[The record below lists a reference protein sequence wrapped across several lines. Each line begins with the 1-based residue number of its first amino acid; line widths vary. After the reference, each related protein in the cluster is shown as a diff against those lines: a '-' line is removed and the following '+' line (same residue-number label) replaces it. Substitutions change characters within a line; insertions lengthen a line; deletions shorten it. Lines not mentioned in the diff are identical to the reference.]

1 MVFHSEGHPERFTE
15 LQRKNKREE
24 GDRVDLEE
32 MRGNQKGREQPS
44 QYSIP
49 CVLSTAWNT
58 KRGSQNFVEKTR
70 GEKEIDVT
78 WRRKGGGS
86 KGERQV

>member
-1 MVFHSEGHPERFTE
+1 MIFHIEGHPDRFTE
-15 LQRKNKREE
+15 LQGENKREE

-32 MRGNQKGREQPS
+32 MRGNQKGREQSS

-58 KRGSQNFVEKTR
+58 KRVSQNFVEKTR

-86 KGERQV
+86 KGDRQV

>member
-15 LQRKNKREE
+15 LQRENKREE

-32 MRGNQKGREQPS
+32 MRGNRKGREQPR
-44 QYSIP
+44 QYSTP

-70 GEKEIDVT
+70 GEKVT